1 MRTKTLYRCDA
12 QKIDISRFPNF
23 HITGSI
29 TGMKKL
35 YYGKNALLV
44 RCGSWIYNVSRNRRE
59 CRWQKPFARRMDEE
73 VAFVRG

>member
-12 QKIDISRFPNF
+12 QKIDISRFHNF

-35 YYGKNALLV
+35 YNGKKDVYKRQEA
-44 RCGSWIYNVSRNRRE
+44 
-59 CRWQKPFARRMDEE
+59 
-73 VAFVRG
+73 

>member
-35 YYGKNALLV
+35 YYGKNAIGTLRKLDLQRV
-44 RCGSWIYNVSRNRRE
+44 
-59 CRWQKPFARRMDEE
+59 K
-73 VAFVRG
+73 

>member
-35 YYGKNALLV
+35 YYGKNA
-44 RCGSWIYNVSRNRRE
+44 VSYTHLTL
-59 CRWQKPFARRMDEE
+59 PTT
-73 VAFVRG
+73 

>member
-44 RCGSWIYNVSRNRRE
+44 R
-59 CRWQKPFARRMDEE
+59 
-73 VAFVRG
+73 VAEAGFTTCQVNPKFIII

>member
-29 TGMKKL
+29 TGMKLRKL
-35 YYGKNALLV
+35 DLQRVK
-44 RCGSWIYNVSRNRRE
+44 
-59 CRWQKPFARRMDEE
+59 
-73 VAFVRG
+73 